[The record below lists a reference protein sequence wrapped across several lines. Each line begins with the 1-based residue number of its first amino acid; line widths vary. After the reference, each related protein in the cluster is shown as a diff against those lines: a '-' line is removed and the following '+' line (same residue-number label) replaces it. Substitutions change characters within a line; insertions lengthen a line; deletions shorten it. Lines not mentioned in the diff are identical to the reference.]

1 MCKLGGRGQIKK
13 PNRTKSNQCHI
24 CEQAP
29 KGSHDSLLKLFL
41 VVVVI
46 NDLIIVIVVII
57 VDQLESK
64 LKRKMNKVHY
74 LVRWLARMEVI
85 SIDDG
90 MLYEQYCC
98 VQPFLI
104 CFPLS

>member
-1 MCKLGGRGQIKK
+1 MYQPTMSSANMVVGDIISGRCVNLVEGDIKK

-64 LKRKMNKVHY
+64 FKKEN
-74 LVRWLARMEVI
+74 E
-85 SIDDG
+85 
-90 MLYEQYCC
+90 
-98 VQPFLI
+98 
-104 CFPLS
+104 